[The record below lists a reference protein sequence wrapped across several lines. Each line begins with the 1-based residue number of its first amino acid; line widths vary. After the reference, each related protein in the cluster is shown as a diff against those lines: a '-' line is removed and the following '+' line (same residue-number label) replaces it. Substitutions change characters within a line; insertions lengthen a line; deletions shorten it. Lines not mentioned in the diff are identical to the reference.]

1 VGILLQVTA
10 LNLMLQISKSM
21 RTYIKGSGDGPII
34 EFSNEPSLDG
44 DNGDGAGVPVFATL
58 PLSAFE
64 MLADEVV
71 TMYEAELKVKN
82 FTQLYTQRLRWI

>member
-1 VGILLQVTA
+1 
-10 LNLMLQISKSM
+10 M

-58 PLSAFE
+58 PLSAFGE
-64 MLADEVV
+64 SSPEVHG
-71 TMYEAELKVKN
+71 
-82 FTQLYTQRLRWI
+82 